1 MQPPELRLDRRSL
14 LAGTAATLTGAS
26 VSSTAAATSS
36 QSTAGTIQPLEFYF
50 ANGLLDTELTPGLD
64 DEYVAV
70 RSEPTATI
78 VDALSPAIGQN
89 EPAKFDGT
97 LTEYP
102 DDRGIPLVAIDDENV
117 GDGVVVGCGGLPVR
131 QGVDWESFGNAAFML
146 NLLDETTGR
155 PPDGDATVLY
165 HEYAIENSPVAGR
178 GSPVGLDRQYR
189 NDQYYGLEQIDAFVD
204 YAEERGYEFRS
215 SIVSPEVGDP
225 NRRNEQFVAALQA
238 ENPDAVMLV
247 CPNPFEQPELEVLR
261 QYVQDGGAL
270 LLIDQSDFV
279 VEEVDLTDGLLG
291 YGQVDRVPDPYD
303 IAEAVQNGNLRKAN
317 NEADV
322 DEGGQE
328 TQRDSSTVLN
338 TIAEYL
344 GAAFRFNDGSVADR
358 ANSFASGAVGAGSGG
373 GDIGGETS
381 GEIPEVGTAG
391 EKIFFTGGFDTDRF
405 SQLFDDRDGLDGD
418 DEFFRYRAPVTRI
431 VDGDS
436 ISFKW
441 VSEGDGN
448 FDTRALGIDTPEDGG
463 DQPFER
469 PVEWEGLANE
479 DLPVIGTGDLQV
491 EQACSLL
498 DTGRRPIDPDD
509 PDVAVSSADTA
520 TNEAPGDGNGSA
532 TVDYGEGP
540 IPLVGVDDN
549 AVAVG
554 SLLVDGGTDE
564 ENNTSDLS
572 VASFDFLLNVW
583 DDQTGGGETVLYD
596 ESHGQPAL
604 GDKYGPFVD
613 YATYQEGE
621 GAGIGT
627 EDRPKA
633 VYDLQSSQ
641 DLLADLDGAA
651 AVWITPPDESF
662 SGQEIAR
669 LRQFVNDGGSV
680 FLHGMDATREDAF
693 TANLNQLARQLGI
706 RFRFNTD
713 RVVDSDNDPYL
724 SARNFNN
731 DYPFFL
737 LRQCDTDED
746 YDKDRYFGHD
756 YLISWGN
763 IAGLTGAGGLV
774 FEDQVA
780 EFELDPDA
788 AALDGLGRPLG
799 YLYADLDNDGEVET
813 NYNKWTLEQGLARVY
828 DGGHSR
834 HDEFLKAELRAKRDN
849 RGLWRKSEPLETG
862 PIRNRPVEELY
873 VPQATAVRT
882 ESGRLRRSRAPV
894 LAEPTASDSEAPLV
908 GVDES
913 RNLAMVGG
921 PMPAESYEIREDD
934 YRSVLFVTDLD
945 PFQVNTAGYENYAF
959 LANLLLTLSDRD
971 GDVYIDGGH
980 SQFGGGIDRFGGNYT
995 LSAEDSRYLDRFL
1008 EGVNV
1013 GYNGINDIPENLLD
1027 GMDGLAPSRALIIT
1041 TPRTPFTDEEV
1052 AAVEQFI
1059 DAGGSVVLMGSAEA
1073 PDQETAYL
1081 NDLAA
1086 RLGTDLRID
1095 GAPVLDET
1103 NNLRG
1108 QARLPTTSNLN
1119 RRFDDMGLFDEVPVR
1134 QVDREIDT
1142 RTTVNAAG
1150 SASVPE
1156 IVEEDEIFRIDVTVE
1171 NVDRPVKIRDAVKGR
1186 ELRSSNVIEEK
1197 GDVTHVEMGGRG
1209 TKNNPNRISSPVLNY
1224 VELGEVTPEDVKGDR
1239 TVTRSYFLEYRIN
1252 DRTLKSGTSTSKTV
1266 NNIVNFETGP
1276 TIAAFYAG
1284 PENKEFL
1291 GYVNEKRVEGTDR
1304 PATRVRPK
1312 ADPETVTGDSQT
1324 TDTDTDTSS
1333 VTDGTAG
1340 GVTRPAPTEGD
1351 EDDESILDT

>member
-1 MQPPELRLDRRSL
+1 M
-14 LAGTAATLTGAS
+14 
-26 VSSTAAATSS
+26 
-36 QSTAGTIQPLEFYF
+36 Y
-50 ANGLLDTELTPGLD
+50 N
-64 DEYVAV
+64 
-70 RSEPTATI
+70 
-78 VDALSPAIGQN
+78 
-89 EPAKFDGT
+89 
-97 LTEYP
+97 
-102 DDRGIPLVAIDDENV
+102 
-117 GDGVVVGCGGLPVR
+117 
-131 QGVDWESFGNAAFML
+131 
-146 NLLDETTGR
+146 
-155 PPDGDATVLY
+155 
-165 HEYAIENSPVAGR
+165 
-178 GSPVGLDRQYR
+178 
-189 NDQYYGLEQIDAFVD
+189 NDQYYGLERIDAFVD

-215 SIVSPEVGDP
+215 SIASPEVGDP

-247 CPNPFEQPELEVLR
+247 CPNRFEQPELEVLR
-261 QYVQDGGAL
+261 QYVQDGGAV

-291 YGQVDRVPDPYD
+291 TGKVDRVPDPND
-303 IAEAVQNGNLRKAN
+303 IAEAAENGNLRKAN
-317 NEADV
+317 NEANPN
-322 DEGGQE
+322 EGDNE
-328 TQRDSSTVLN
+328 TQVDSSTILN

-358 ANSFASGAVGAGSGG
+358 ANSFAGAAVTARSGG
-373 GDIGGETS
+373 GDIGGEVS
-381 GEIPEVGTAG
+381 GEQPEVGTAG

-405 SQLFDDRDGLDGD
+405 PQLFDDRDGLDGD
-418 DEFFRYRAPVTRI
+418 DAFFRYRAPVDYVI
-431 VDGDS
+431 DGDS

-441 VSEGDGN
+441 VSEEDGV

-479 DLPVIGTGDLQV
+479 DLPVIGTGELQV

-498 DTGRRPIDPDD
+498 DTGRRPIAPDD
-509 PDVAVSSADTA
+509 PDIAVSSADTA

-554 SLLVDGGTDE
+554 SLLVDGGTGDE
-564 ENNTSDLS
+564 NTNEDLS

-583 DDQTGGGETVLYD
+583 DDQTGGGKTVLYD

-621 GAGIGT
+621 NDTGIGAPA
-627 EDRPKA
+627 RPKA

-669 LRQFVNDGGSV
+669 LRQFMNDGGSV

-693 TANLNQLARQLGI
+693 TANLNQLARRLGI
-706 RFRFNTD
+706 RFRFNAD

-724 SARNFNN
+724 SARNFNH

-737 LRQCDTDED
+737 LRQCDTNTD
-746 YDKDRYFGHD
+746 YDRDRYFGHD

-763 IAGLTGAGGLV
+763 IAGLSGAGGLV

-799 YLYADLDNDGEVET
+799 YLYVDLDNDGEVET

-834 HDEFLKAELRAKRDN
+834 HDEFLKAELRARRDN

-934 YRSVLFVTDLD
+934 YRSVTFVTDLD

-1027 GMDGLAPSRALIIT
+1027 GMDGLAPSRALIVT

-1073 PDQETAYL
+1073 PDRETAFL

-1095 GAPVLDET
+1095 GAPVLDEI

-1119 RRFDDMGLFDEVPVR
+1119 RQFDDMGLFDEVPVR

-1150 SASVPE
+1150 SRSVPE

-1171 NVDRPVKIRDAVKGR
+1171 NVDRPVKIRDAVEGR
-1186 ELRSSNVIEEK
+1186 ALRSSNVIEEK

-1209 TKNNPNRISSPVLNY
+1209 AESGYDPNKIGSPALNY

-1252 DRTLKSGTSTSKTV
+1252 DRNLKSGTSSSNTV
-1266 NNIVNFETGP
+1266 YNIVEFETGP

-1291 GYVNEKRVEGTDR
+1291 GYVNEKKVGGTDETQ
-1304 PATRVRPK
+1304 TRVRPK
-1312 ADPETVTGDSQT
+1312 ADPETLTGDSQT
-1324 TDTDTDTSS
+1324 ADTDSNS
-1333 VTDGTAG
+1333 VADGTAG
-1340 GVTRPAPTEGD
+1340 EVIRSAPTEED

>member
-1 MQPPELRLDRRSL
+1 MQSPELRLDRRSL

-26 VSSTAAATSS
+26 VSSTTAAATSS

-78 VDALSPAIGQN
+78 VDALSPGVGLN

-165 HEYAIENSPVAGR
+165 HEYAIENVPAVRPEINSIQN
-178 GSPVGLDRQYR
+178 QYK
-189 NDQYYGLEQIDAFVD
+189 NDQYYGLERVEAFVD

-225 NRRNEQFVAALQA
+225 NKRNEQFVAALQA

-247 CPNPFEQPELEVLR
+247 CPNRFDQPELEVLR
-261 QYVQDGGAL
+261 QYVRDGGAL

-279 VEEVDLTDGLLG
+279 VEELDHTDGLLG
-291 YGQVDRVPDPYD
+291 YGYVDRVPDPYD
-303 IAEAVQNGNLRKAN
+303 FADAVQNGNLEGAVDEFRF
-317 NEADV
+317 

-328 TQRDSSTVLN
+328 TQRDSSMVLN

-344 GAAFRFNDGSVADR
+344 GAAFRFNDGGVADR
-358 ANSFASGAVGAGSGG
+358 ANSFAGAAVTASSGG
-373 GDIGGETS
+373 GDIGGEVS
-381 GEIPEVGTAG
+381 GEQPEVGTAG
-391 EKIFFTGGFDTDRF
+391 EKIFFTGGFNTERF
-405 SQLFDDRDGLDGD
+405 PQLFDDRDGLDGD
-418 DEFFRYRAPVTRI
+418 DEFFRYRAPVTNI

-441 VSEGDGN
+441 VSEADGN

-479 DLPVIGTGDLQV
+479 DLPVIGTGELQV

-498 DTGRRPIDPDD
+498 DTGRRPIAPDD
-509 PDVAVSSADTA
+509 PDIAVSSADTA
-520 TNEAPGDGNGSA
+520 TNEASGDGNVSA

-554 SLLVDGGTDE
+554 SLLVDGGTGDE
-564 ENNTSDLS
+564 NTTEDLS
-572 VASFDFLLNVW
+572 IPSFDFLLNVW

-613 YATYQEGE
+613 YTTYQEGE

-641 DLLADLDGAA
+641 DLLADLEDAA
-651 AVWITPPDESF
+651 AVWITPPEESF
-662 SGQEIAR
+662 SGREIAR
-669 LRQFVNDGGSV
+669 LRQFMNDGGSV
-680 FLHGMDATREDAF
+680 FLHGMDATRQNAF
-693 TANLNQLARQLGI
+693 TDNLDQLARRLGI
-706 RFRFNTD
+706 RFRFNAD
-713 RVVDSDNDPYL
+713 RVVDPENNFGDEAYL
-724 SARNFNN
+724 RARNFNN

-746 YDKDRYFGHD
+746 YDKDRYFGHR
-756 YLISWGN
+756 YLIYWGN
-763 IAGLTGAGGLV
+763 IAGVSGAGGLV
-774 FEDQVA
+774 FENQVA

-849 RGLWRKSEPLETG
+849 RGLWRKSEPLETE

-882 ESGRLRRSRAPV
+882 ESGRLRQSRAPV

-908 GVDES
+908 GIDES

-934 YRSVLFVTDLD
+934 YRSVTFVTDLD

-980 SQFGGGIDRFGGNYT
+980 SQFGGSIDRFGGNYT

-1027 GMDGLAPSRALIIT
+1027 GMDGLAPSRALIVT
-1041 TPRTPFTDEEV
+1041 TPRTPFTDDEV

-1150 SASVPE
+1150 SRSVPE
-1156 IVEEDEIFRIDVTVE
+1156 IVGEDEIFRIDVTVE
-1171 NVDRPVKIRDAVKGR
+1171 NVDRPVKIRDVVKGR
-1186 ELRSSNVIEEK
+1186 ALRSSNVIEEK
-1197 GDVTHVEMGGRG
+1197 GDVTHVEMGGRDL
-1209 TKNNPNRISSPVLNY
+1209 TSPILNY

-1252 DRTLKSGTSTSKTV
+1252 DRTLKSGTATENSV
-1266 NNIVNFETGP
+1266 NNIVRFNTGP

-1284 PENKEFL
+1284 PENKEFV
-1291 GYVNEKRVEGTDR
+1291 GYVNEKGVEGADR
-1304 PATRVRPK
+1304 TTTRVRPK
-1312 ADPETVTGDSQT
+1312 ADPETVTGDSQMA
-1324 TDTDTDTSS
+1324 DTDTSA
-1333 VTDGTAG
+1333 VADGTAG
-1340 GVTRPAPTEGD
+1340 EVIRSAPTEED

>member
-36 QSTAGTIQPLEFYF
+36 QSTAGTIQSLEFYF
-50 ANGLLDTELTPGLD
+50 ANGLLDTEFPPGLD
-64 DEYVAV
+64 DKYVAV
-70 RSEPTATI
+70 RSESTATI
-78 VDALSPAIGQN
+78 VDALSPGISYNAPP
-89 EPAKFDGT
+89 EFDGT

-102 DDRGIPLVAIDDENV
+102 DGRGIPLVAIDDENV

-131 QGVDWESFGNAAFML
+131 QGVDWASFGNAPFML

-165 HEYAIENSPVAGR
+165 HEYVIENVPNITR
-178 GSPVGLDRQYR
+178 GGIHPIQQQYKD
-189 NDQYYGLEQIDAFVD
+189 DQYYGLERVKGFVD

-225 NRRNEQFVAALQA
+225 NKRNEQFVTALQA
-238 ENPDAVMLV
+238 EDPDAVMLV
-247 CPNPFEQPELEVLR
+247 CPNRFDQPELEVLR
-261 QYVQDGGAL
+261 RYVQEGGAL

-279 VEEVDLTDGLLG
+279 VEEVDYTNGALG
-291 YGQVDRVPDPYD
+291 YGYVDSVPDPYD
-303 IAEAVQNGNLRKAN
+303 FSEAVQNGNLRQAIDEAGT
-317 NEADV
+317 NEN
-322 DEGGQE
+322 EGE
-328 TQRDSSTVLN
+328 EDQRDASTILN
-338 TIAEYL
+338 GIAEYL
-344 GAAFRFNDGSVADR
+344 GVAFRFNDGSVADR
-358 ANSFASGAVGAGSGG
+358 TNSFASAAVSAGLGG
-373 GDIGGETS
+373 GNIGAEVS
-381 GEIPEVGTAG
+381 GEPPEVGTAG
-391 EKIFFTGGFDTDRF
+391 EKIFFTGGFNTDRF
-405 SQLFDDRDGLDGD
+405 PQLFDDRDGLDGD
-418 DEFFRYRAPVTRI
+418 DGFFRYRAPVTQVI
-431 VDGDS
+431 DGDS
-436 ISFKW
+436 IKFEW
-441 VSEGDGN
+441 VSEVDGN
-448 FDTRALGIDTPEDGG
+448 FATRALGIDTPEDGG

-479 DLPVIGTGDLQV
+479 NLPVIGTGELQV

-520 TNEAPGDGNGSA
+520 TNEAPGDGSA

-554 SLLVDGGTDE
+554 SLLVDGGTGDE
-564 ENNTSDLS
+564 NTTEDLS

-596 ESHGQPAL
+596 ESHGQPTL
-604 GDKYGPFVD
+604 GEEYGPFVD

-621 GAGIGT
+621 DETGKSAPA
-627 EDRPKA
+627 RPKA
-633 VYDLQSSQ
+633 VYHLQSSQ

-651 AVWITPPDESF
+651 AVWITPPEESF
-662 SGQEIAR
+662 GGREIAR
-669 LRQFVNDGGSV
+669 LRQFMNDGGSV
-680 FLHGMDATREDAF
+680 FLHGMDATRENAF
-693 TANLNQLARQLGI
+693 TDNLNQLARRLGI
-706 RFRFNTD
+706 RFRFNAD
-713 RVVDSDNDPYL
+713 RVVNSDNDPYL
-724 SARNFNN
+724 RARNFDH

-737 LRQCDTDED
+737 LRQCDTNTD
-746 YDKDRYFGHD
+746 YGNDAVFGHD
-756 YLISWGN
+756 YLIYWGN
-763 IAGLTGAGGLV
+763 IAGVSGAGGLV

-813 NYNKWTLEQGLARVY
+813 NYNKWMIEQGLARVY
-828 DGGHSR
+828 DGSNSK
-834 HDEFLKAELRAKRDN
+834 HDEFLKAGLRAKRDN
-849 RGLWRKSEPLETG
+849 RGLWRKSEPLETE

-934 YRSVLFVTDLD
+934 YRSIYFVTDLD

-959 LANLLLTLSDRD
+959 LANLLLTLSDRE

-1052 AAVEQFI
+1052 AAVDQFI
-1059 DAGGSVVLMGSAEA
+1059 DAGGSVLLMGSAEA

-1119 RRFDDMGLFDEVPVR
+1119 RRFDNMGLFNEVPV
-1134 QVDREIDT
+1134 QSVDREIDT

-1150 SASVPE
+1150 SRSAPE
-1156 IVEEDEIFRIDVTVE
+1156 VVTEDEIFRIDVTIE
-1171 NVDRPVKIRDAVKGR
+1171 NVDRPVTIRDVVKGR
-1186 ELRSSNVIEEK
+1186 ALRSSNVIEEK
-1197 GDVTHVEMGGRG
+1197 GDVTHVEMGGRDR
-1209 TKNNPNRISSPVLNY
+1209 TSPILNY

-1252 DRTLKSGTSTSKTV
+1252 DRSLKSGTSTENSV
-1266 NNIVNFETGP
+1266 SNIVRFNTGP

-1284 PENKEFL
+1284 PENKEFV
-1291 GYVNEKRVEGTDR
+1291 GYVNEKKVEGTDR
-1304 PATRVRPK
+1304 TTTRVRPK

-1324 TDTDTDTSS
+1324 TDTDTSS
-1333 VTDGTAG
+1333 VADGTAG
-1340 GVTRPAPTEGD
+1340 EVIRSAPTEGD
-1351 EDDESILDT
+1351 EEDESILDT

>member
-36 QSTAGTIQPLEFYF
+36 QSTAGTIQSLEFYF
-50 ANGLLDTELTPGLD
+50 ANGLLDTELTSGLD

-70 RSEPTATI
+70 RSEPTASI
-78 VDALSPAIGQN
+78 VDAPSPAIGQN

-97 LTEYP
+97 VTEYP
-102 DDRGIPLVAIDDENV
+102 DDRGIPLVAIDDESV

-131 QGVDWESFGNAAFML
+131 QGVDWESFGNAAFVL

-165 HEYAIENSPVAGR
+165 HEYAVENSPGR
-178 GSPVGLDRQYR
+178 GLDRVYK
-189 NDQYYGLEQIDAFVD
+189 NDQYYGLEQIDTFVD
-204 YAEERGYEFRS
+204 YAEERGYKFLS
-215 SIVSPEVGDP
+215 SIRSPEVGDP
-225 NRRNEQFVAALQA
+225 NKRNEQFVAALEA

-247 CPNPFEQPELEVLR
+247 CPNRFEQPELEVLR
-261 QYVQDGGAL
+261 QYVQNGGAL

-279 VEEVDLTDGLLG
+279 VEEVDE
-291 YGQVDRVPDPYD
+291 D
-303 IAEAVQNGNLRKAN
+303 IVYPAK
-317 NEADV
+317 
-322 DEGGQE
+322 
-328 TQRDSSTVLN
+328 QRDSSTVLN

-344 GAAFRFNDGSVADR
+344 GAAFRFNDGSVTDR
-358 ANSFASGAVGAGSGG
+358 ANSFAGAAVTAGSGG
-373 GDIGGETS
+373 GDIGGEVS
-381 GEIPEVGTAG
+381 EDQPEVGTAG

-405 SQLFDDRDGLDGD
+405 PQLFDDRDGLDGD
-418 DEFFRYRAPVTRI
+418 DAFFRYRAPVTQI

-441 VSEGDGN
+441 VSEADGD

-469 PVEWEGLANE
+469 PVEWEGLAYE
-479 DLPVIGTGDLQV
+479 PGTLPVIREGDLQV

-498 DTGRRPIDPDD
+498 DTGRRPIGPDD

-554 SLLVDGGTDE
+554 SLLVDGGTGDE
-564 ENNTSDLS
+564 NTTEDLS

-583 DDQTGGGETVLYD
+583 DDQTGGGKTVLYD

-613 YATYQEGE
+613 YATFQEGE

-651 AVWITPPDESF
+651 AVWITPPEESF
-662 SGQEIAR
+662 GGQEIAR

-680 FLHGMDATREDAF
+680 FLHGMDATRENAF
-693 TANLNQLARQLGI
+693 TDNLNQLARRLGI
-706 RFRFNTD
+706 RFRFNAD
-713 RVVDSDNDPYL
+713 RVVDQENNFGDKAYL
-724 SARNFNN
+724 RARNFDH

-746 YDKDRYFGHD
+746 YDKDRYFGHE
-756 YLISWGN
+756 YLIYWGN

-828 DGGHSR
+828 DGNNGK
-834 HDEFLKAELRAKRDN
+834 HDEFLKAELRARRDN
-849 RGLWRKSEPLETG
+849 RGLWRKSEPLESE

-882 ESGRLRRSRAPV
+882 EGGRLRRSRAPV

-934 YRSVLFVTDLD
+934 YRSVTFVTDLD

-1041 TPRTPFTDEEV
+1041 TPRTPFIDEEV

-1073 PDQETAYL
+1073 PDGETAFL

-1119 RRFDDMGLFDEVPVR
+1119 RRFDGMGLFDEVPVR

-1150 SASVPE
+1150 SRSVPE
-1156 IVEEDEIFRIDVTVE
+1156 VVEEDEIFRIDVTVE
-1171 NVDRPVKIRDAVKGR
+1171 NVDRPVKIRDEMRGR
-1186 ELRSSNVIEEK
+1186 ALRSSNVIEEK
-1197 GDVTHVEMGGRG
+1197 GDVTHVEMGGRDL
-1209 TKNNPNRISSPVLNY
+1209 RSPRLNY

-1252 DRTLKSGTSTSKTV
+1252 DRTLKSGTSTNKTV
-1266 NNIVNFETGP
+1266 NNIVEFDTGP

-1284 PENKEFL
+1284 PENKEFV
-1291 GYVNEKRVEGTDR
+1291 GYVNEKKVEGADR
-1304 PATRVRPK
+1304 TQTRVRPK

-1324 TDTDTDTSS
+1324 TDTDTDTNS
-1333 VTDGTAG
+1333 VKDGTAG
-1340 GVTRPAPTEGD
+1340 EVTQPAPTEGD
-1351 EDDESILDT
+1351 EEDENILDT

>member
-14 LAGTAATLTGAS
+14 LAGAAATLTGAS
-26 VSSTAAATSS
+26 VSSTAATATSA

-89 EPAKFDGT
+89 QPAQFDGT

-102 DDRGIPLVAIDDENV
+102 DDRGIPLVVIDDENV
-117 GDGVVVGCGGLPVR
+117 DDGVVVGCGGLPVR

-165 HEYAIENSPVAGR
+165 HEYAIENSPEV
-178 GSPVGLDRQYR
+178 DRQDRVYK

-204 YAEERGYEFRS
+204 YAEERGYAFRS

-247 CPNPFEQPELEVLR
+247 CPNRFVQPELEVLR
-261 QYVQDGGAL
+261 RYVRDGGAL
-270 LLIDQSDFV
+270 LLVDQSDFV
-279 VEEVDLTDGLLG
+279 VEEVDE
-291 YGQVDRVPDPYD
+291 D
-303 IAEAVQNGNLRKAN
+303 IVYPAK
-317 NEADV
+317 
-322 DEGGQE
+322 
-328 TQRDSSTVLN
+328 QRDSSTVLN

-358 ANSFASGAVGAGSGG
+358 ANSFAGAAVTASSGG
-373 GDIGGETS
+373 GDIGGEVS
-381 GEIPEVGTAG
+381 GEQPEVGTAG
-391 EKIFFTGGFDTDRF
+391 EKIFFTGGFDTGRF

-418 DEFFRYRAPVTRI
+418 DEFFRYRAPVTQI

-436 ISFKW
+436 ISFNW
-441 VSEGDGN
+441 VSEVDGN

-469 PVEWEGLANE
+469 PVEWVGLANE
-479 DLPVIGTGDLQV
+479 DLPVIGTGELQV

-509 PDVAVSSADTA
+509 RDVAVSSADTA
-520 TNEAPGDGNGSA
+520 TNEAPGDGSA

-554 SLLVDGGTDE
+554 SLLVDGGTGDE
-564 ENNTSDLS
+564 NTTEELS
-572 VASFDFLLNVW
+572 IPSFDFLLNVW
-583 DDQTGGGETVLYD
+583 DDQTGGGKTVLYD
-596 ESHGQPAL
+596 DSHGQPAL
-604 GDKYGPFVD
+604 GDKYGSFVD

-621 GAGIGT
+621 NDTGIGA
-627 EDRPKA
+627 EPRPKA
-633 VYDLQSSQ
+633 VYDIRSSR
-641 DLLADLDGAA
+641 DLLADLEDAA

-662 SGQEIAR
+662 SGREIAR
-669 LRQFVNDGGSV
+669 LRQFMNEGGSV
-680 FLHGMDATREDAF
+680 FLHGMDATREKAF
-693 TANLNQLARQLGI
+693 TDNLDQLARHLGI
-706 RFRFNTD
+706 RFRFNAD
-713 RVVDSDNDPYL
+713 RVVDPENNFGDEAYL
-724 SARNFNN
+724 RARNFDQ

-737 LRQCDTDED
+737 LRQCDTNND
-746 YDKDRYFGHD
+746 YDDDSVFGHD
-756 YLISWGN
+756 YLIYWGN
-763 IAGLTGAGGLV
+763 IAGVSGAGGLV

-788 AALDGLGRPLG
+788 AAFDGLGRPLG

-813 NYNKWTLEQGLARVY
+813 NYNKWMIEQGLARVY
-828 DGGHSR
+828 DGSNSK
-834 HDEFLKAELRAKRDN
+834 HDEFLKAGLRAKRDN
-849 RGLWRKSEPLETG
+849 RGLWRKSEPLETE

-873 VPQATAVRT
+873 VPQATAIRT
-882 ESGRLRRSRAPV
+882 ERGRLRRSRAPV
-894 LAEPTASDSEAPLV
+894 LAEPTANDSEAPLV
-908 GVDES
+908 GIDES

-934 YRSVLFVTDLD
+934 YRSVTFVTDLD

-959 LANLLLTLSDRD
+959 LTNLLLTLSDRD

-995 LSAEDSRYLDRFL
+995 LTAEDSRYLDRFL
-1008 EGVNV
+1008 EGINV

-1027 GMDGLAPSRALIIT
+1027 GMDGLAPSQALIIT
-1041 TPRTPFTDEEV
+1041 TPRTPFTDEEI
-1052 AAVEQFI
+1052 ATVEQFI
-1059 DAGGSVVLMGSAEA
+1059 DTGGSVVLMGSAEA

-1119 RRFDDMGLFDEVPVR
+1119 RRFDNMGLFDE
-1134 QVDREIDT
+1134 EI
-1142 RTTVNAAG
+1142 
-1150 SASVPE
+1150 
-1156 IVEEDEIFRIDVTVE
+1156 
-1171 NVDRPVKIRDAVKGR
+1171 GR
-1186 ELRSSNVIEEK
+1186 A
-1197 GDVTHVEMGGRG
+1197 HV
-1209 TKNNPNRISSPVLNY
+1209 
-1224 VELGEVTPEDVKGDR
+1224 
-1239 TVTRSYFLEYRIN
+1239 
-1252 DRTLKSGTSTSKTV
+1252 
-1266 NNIVNFETGP
+1266 
-1276 TIAAFYAG
+1276 
-1284 PENKEFL
+1284 
-1291 GYVNEKRVEGTDR
+1291 
-1304 PATRVRPK
+1304 
-1312 ADPETVTGDSQT
+1312 
-1324 TDTDTDTSS
+1324 
-1333 VTDGTAG
+1333 
-1340 GVTRPAPTEGD
+1340 
-1351 EDDESILDT
+1351 